1 MMTQGSNELVDF
13 SMTFLTSTWY
23 ITNPYLKSKLITV
36 CRTTVTQVWLLM
48 RLLPDQ
54 ALAAGVRQS
63 RGGRPGVLI
72 GVLSSHPL
80 ALKHLMTSLMQFYVG
95 AYPSCG
101 TLRPTS

>member
-1 MMTQGSNELVDF
+1 MVQGSNELVDF
-13 SMTFLTSTWY
+13 SMAFLTSTWY

-36 CRTTVTQVWLLM
+36 RRTTVTPVWILM
-48 RLLPDQ
+48 RWLPEQ

-72 GVLSSHPL
+72 GVLNSHPL
-80 ALKHLMTSLMQFYVG
+80 ALEHLMTSLMQFYVG
-95 AYPSCG
+95 AYPNCG

>member
-1 MMTQGSNELVDF
+1 
-13 SMTFLTSTWY
+13 
-23 ITNPYLKSKLITV
+23 
-36 CRTTVTQVWLLM
+36 M
-48 RLLPDQ
+48 RSLPDQ

-63 RGGRPGVLI
+63 RGRPGVLN

-95 AYPSCG
+95 VYLNYR